1 MRALLIKGF
10 FVEENTMATVKQLM
24 DKTAFKAL
32 QVRKSNRK
40 VRTDVGKEHQKFAR
54 VKAPKV

>member
-1 MRALLIKGF
+1 
-10 FVEENTMATVKQLM
+10 MATVKQLM

-40 VRTDVGKEHQKFAR
+40 VRTDVGKEHQKFAK
-54 VKAPKV
+54 VKVPKV